1 MFRRL
6 IKRSIFERILQDSMN
21 KILHHFFKKML
32 VRMCKIV
39 RMCKMLQC
47 LTVID
52 IIYKYPW
59 MGKSEILLKNLIK
72 T

>member
-1 MFRRL
+1 
-6 IKRSIFERILQDSMN
+6 
-21 KILHHFFKKML
+21 
-32 VRMCKIV
+32 MCKIV

-59 MGKSEILLKNLIK
+59 MGKPEILLKNLIK